1 LIHPMLEPD
10 EVRTKPCRGP
20 GLRTTMESR
29 ILLPGRNVWR
39 IEQAARAAVLV
50 DGAAFFGAVRRAFL
64 NAQRSIFVVGWDID
78 SRTRLVGDDND
89 ASDGYS
95 PVLVEFL
102 AELVAT
108 RPDLH
113 VYLLLWDYSLVY
125 AMERELFPR
134 LSLQWRTPDRVT
146 LCMDDAVPFGS
157 SQHQK
162 LIVVDDALAF
172 SGGLDLTLRRWD
184 TCEHKADNPDRVDAS
199 GRCYSPFHDVQM
211 MVDGRAAEALAVLA
225 RRRWCRAYG
234 TEPALEPRGDPW
246 PQTVP
251 PHFADVEVGIA
262 RTQPAF
268 EQQAHVREVE
278 ALFLDSIDCATR
290 SIYIENQFVTSLT
303 IAERLARR
311 LDECPQLEIVVVSP
325 RVYDS
330 WVVSQTFGQ
339 ERAHALRTL
348 TPFRDRVRVM
358 YPAVEENGKSVGTM
372 VHSKVMVVDDRL
384 LRVGSAN
391 LNNRSMAVDTECD
404 LVIEARTDAE
414 RAAIAN
420 IRNLLLGDH
429 CGVGA
434 DAVAAMLVRRG
445 SLVAAVDRL
454 SSNGHRL
461 RPIDDPDPHD
471 SELAEALTGILDPA
485 KPLSLG
491 GVWQRVGDRLSA
503 KIVAG
508 IAVAGVIVL
517 LTLLWH
523 LLPPEIA
530 SRDRVQALLSSAS
543 ESAFAPLLVMAT
555 YVVAGVV
562 AFPVLVLI
570 VATAA
575 IFGPWFGFVYAV
587 LGVIAS
593 ALFTYL
599 IGRWLGRDL
608 LHRALGARCERVRK
622 EMDKRGV
629 LAVAAI
635 RLVPVAPFT
644 VVNLMAGACSIALID
659 YVAGTL
665 IGMLPGLIVISAL
678 GHQVAAMLTTL
689 SVRDAAVLALLVL
702 AWLTLVLGAQAL
714 VGRWKRQAS

>member
-1 LIHPMLEPD
+1 
-10 EVRTKPCRGP
+10 
-20 GLRTTMESR
+20 MESR

-64 NAQRSIFVVGWDID
+64 NAQRSIFIVGWDID
-78 SRTRLVGDDND
+78 SRTRLVGDGND

-95 PVLVEFL
+95 PVLAEFL
-102 AELVAT
+102 SELVAT
-108 RPDLH
+108 RPGLH

-134 LSLQWRTPDRVT
+134 LSLQWRTPERVT
-146 LCMDDAVPFGS
+146 LCMDNAIPFGS

-184 TCEHKADNPDRVDAS
+184 TCEHKADNPERVDAS

-211 MVDGRAAEALAVLA
+211 MVDGRAAQALANLA
-225 RRRWCRAYG
+225 RARWCRAYG
-234 TEPALEPRGDPW
+234 NEPVFQPAGDPW
-246 PQTVP
+246 PQAVLPDFT
-251 PHFADVEVGIA
+251 DVGVGIA

-268 EQQAHVREVE
+268 EQQTAVREVE
-278 ALFLDSIDCATR
+278 TLFLDSIRNATR
-290 SIYIENQFVTSLT
+290 SIYIENQFVTLLE
-303 IAERLARR
+303 IAEQLARR
-311 LDECPQLEIVVVSP
+311 LDERRELEAVVVLP
-325 RVYDS
+325 RAYSS
-330 WVVSQTFGQ
+330 WVVSQTLGQ
-339 ERAHALRTL
+339 ERARALRAL
-348 TPFRDRVRVM
+348 RRFGNDRVRVM
-358 YPAVEENGKSVGTM
+358 YPAVDDGGKSVDTM

-404 LVIEARTDAE
+404 LVIEARTNAE
-414 RAAIAN
+414 RTAILKV
-420 IRNLLLGDH
+420 RNRLIGDH
-429 CGVGA
+429 CGVDA
-434 DAVAAMLVRRG
+434 DAVAAMLARNG

-454 SSNGHRL
+454 SANGHGL
-461 RPIDDPDPHD
+461 RPVEDCEPHD
-471 SELAEALTGILDPA
+471 SDLAEALTAIVDPK
-485 KPLSLG
+485 KPLSLPSI
-491 GVWQRVGDRLSA
+491 WQRVGGRLSA
-503 KIVAG
+503 KIVAAS
-508 IAVAGVIVL
+508 AVAGAIVL
-517 LTLLWH
+517 FTLLWH
-523 LLPPEIA
+523 LLPPEMA
-530 SRDRVQALLSSAS
+530 SRDRVQALLSWAA
-543 ESAFAPLLVMAT
+543 ESPFAPLLVVAT

-575 IFGPWFGFVYAV
+575 IFGPWFGFVYAL

-608 LHRALGARCERVRK
+608 LIRAFGTRCERVRK

-644 VVNLMAGACSIALID
+644 VVNLMAGACSIALVD

-678 GHQVAAMLTTL
+678 GHQVVAMLTTL

-702 AWLTLVLGAQAL
+702 AWLTLVLGAQAM

>member
-1 LIHPMLEPD
+1 
-10 EVRTKPCRGP
+10 
-20 GLRTTMESR
+20 MESR

-50 DGAAFFGAVRRAFL
+50 DGAAFFGAVRQACL
-64 NAQRSIFVVGWDID
+64 NAQRSIFIVGWDID
-78 SRTRLVGDDND
+78 SRTRLVGDGND

-95 PVLVEFL
+95 PLLAEFL
-102 AELVAT
+102 SELVAT
-108 RPDLH
+108 RPGLH

-134 LSLQWRTPDRVT
+134 LSLQWRTPERVT
-146 LCMDDAVPFGS
+146 LCMDNAIPFGS

-162 LIVVDDALAF
+162 LIIVDDALAF

-184 TCEHKADNPDRVDAS
+184 TCEHRADNPERVDAS

-211 MVDGRAAEALAVLA
+211 MVDGRAAQALASLA
-225 RRRWCRAYG
+225 RGRWCRAYG
-234 TEPALEPRGDPW
+234 TEPELQPAGDPW
-246 PQTVP
+246 PPSVLPDFT
-251 PHFADVEVGIA
+251 DVEVGIA
-262 RTQPAF
+262 RTQPGF
-268 EQQAHVREVE
+268 EQQAAVREVE
-278 ALFLDSIDCATR
+278 ALFLDSIRSARR
-290 SIYIENQFVTSLT
+290 SIYIENQFVTSLD
-303 IAERLARR
+303 IAGQLARR
-311 LDECPQLEIVVVSP
+311 LDECPELEAVVVLP
-325 RVYDS
+325 RAYGS
-330 WVVSQTFGQ
+330 WVVSQTLGQ
-339 ERAHALRTL
+339 ERARALRTL
-348 TPFRDRVRVM
+348 ERFGKDRVRVV
-358 YPAVEENGKSVGTM
+358 YPAVDDGGKSVDTM

-414 RAAIAN
+414 RAAVLKV
-420 IRNLLLGDH
+420 RNQLLGDH
-429 CGVGA
+429 CGVDA
-434 DAVAAMLVRRG
+434 DAVSAMLAGHG
-445 SLVAAVDRL
+445 SLVAVVDRL

-461 RPIDDPDPHD
+461 RPVEDCEPRD
-471 SELAEALTGILDPA
+471 SDLAEALTAILDPK
-485 KPLSLG
+485 KPLSFPSI
-491 GVWQRVGDRLSA
+491 WQRVGGRLSG
-503 KIVAG
+503 KIVAAS
-508 IAVAGVIVL
+508 AVAGAIVL
-517 LTLLWH
+517 FTLLWH
-523 LLPPEIA
+523 LLPPEVA
-530 SRDRVQALLSSAS
+530 SRERVQALLSSAS
-543 ESAFAPLLVMAT
+543 ESAFAPLLVVAT

-587 LGVIAS
+587 LGVLAS

-608 LHRALGARCERVRK
+608 LFRALGTRCDRVRK
-622 EMDKRGV
+622 EIDKRGV

-644 VVNLMAGACSIALID
+644 VVNLMAGACSIAVVD

-678 GHQVAAMLTTL
+678 GHQVVAMLTTL
-689 SVRDAAVLALLVL
+689 SARDAAVLALLVL

-714 VGRWKRQAS
+714 VGRWKRQVS